1 MTVDDLL
8 KTDTDGCYK
17 FNNLF
22 RNSEKIEKN
31 RNPTI
36 FLCNKFDDKIC
47 ICNSEVLMSQSKGLT
62 YLVKQ
67 LNDDSELEVV
77 YKAQQI
83 QKFIDLVGL
92 QINNLPYLKY
102 SFP

>member
-47 ICNSEVLMSQSKGLT
+47 ICNSEVLMS
-62 YLVKQ
+62 
-67 LNDDSELEVV
+67 
-77 YKAQQI
+77 
-83 QKFIDLVGL
+83 
-92 QINNLPYLKY
+92 
-102 SFP
+102 